1 MLDGVAFALL
11 LTDCVVLPML
21 LALIAPLTLEMPA
34 GGRRATN
41 NKKMAAQHATERGS
55 EAPVGSLDTPAKRVP
70 YATFVDFVAPWSDEQ
85 WRFAAEAAAL
95 LDSDPFIDFTLQA
108 AKISAERATGELED
122 TFHVHY
128 YKWCGRNDKSL
139 LPQPDD
145 SVTADMIK
153 CDSWSP
159 NDCLRYLKVARRIN
173 GDMRKVLV
181 CAAQNG
187 DAFNF
192 KRKYGEYWRSRMEAM
207 PKSMAIHFEKCLQ
220 SYSHFIET
228 TYRNPASETQTT
240 HQVNTQEKIRT
251 VFAGFADTVSKF
263 KARERDIWSSSWC
276 IVPLSP
282 VSVSSNTPESVIA
295 LKNLKRVRILCG
307 ESGSGKSTQSL
318 LTSLCGIYLHSRDF
332 GELRTSLA
340 QHTGDAGVR
349 NAMVS
354 DGIVSAVTKIV
365 TAMKIPPYTQ
375 SPTEGS
381 LQVSIVVDEV
391 GTNSMF
397 LRGMCGALAEIQ
409 TGVENIFRQCGMS
422 VIVALIAVGTGVDA
436 ATAEPGSE
444 PASYKLL
451 TMPMTSAAENV
462 RTMVGIFKQSLVCE
476 YSTSAKS
483 VETLLDAVDE
493 HPHAKHLIQN
503 PRFAKCL
510 FKRVC
515 ERQYPAG
522 YADLFPTVDAALFA
536 LDGLL
541 MLAARDFRDLNG
553 MSDYSFKEIVGIYRS
568 ALKVMYTP
576 VKQHV
581 KTEDVE
587 LLLAKGGVL
596 TDGAFWVAART
607 VKPTHCTLLDTSED
621 GACLY
626 APSTGRYRMSMAQQ
640 LLFRMHYGF
649 SVLEPSASWQ
659 RYEAAVAEYVATV
672 TAALCGRPLLELF
685 ERLHVCEAA
694 KKRVDCALSTTTS
707 FDGVAV
713 LRNARQITSA
723 TESSDLAHLQTYM
736 DANTAIVVLNAAG
749 APYADVVVMIPK
761 TAVILIQANV
771 YAERSSMPNLK
782 PEYDKLVSSKG
793 LATVCGVKT
802 DKFFRLLVTTKS
814 IATTQLC
821 GFGLLCTADSN
832 ALAPLF
838 TPLPEN
844 AVIDTHKE
852 VLRLST
858 ADGNKKNRKR
868 QRDGN

>member
-1 MLDGVAFALL
+1 M
-11 LTDCVVLPML
+11 
-21 LALIAPLTLEMPA
+21 
-34 GGRRATN
+34 
-41 NKKMAAQHATERGS
+41 
-55 EAPVGSLDTPAKRVP
+55 
-70 YATFVDFVAPWSDEQ
+70 
-85 WRFAAEAAAL
+85 
-95 LDSDPFIDFTLQA
+95 
-108 AKISAERATGELED
+108 
-122 TFHVHY
+122 
-128 YKWCGRNDKSL
+128 
-139 LPQPDD
+139 
-145 SVTADMIK
+145 
-153 CDSWSP
+153 
-159 NDCLRYLKVARRIN
+159 
-173 GDMRKVLV
+173 
-181 CAAQNG
+181 
-187 DAFNF
+187 
-192 KRKYGEYWRSRMEAM
+192 
-207 PKSMAIHFEKCLQ
+207 
-220 SYSHFIET
+220 
-228 TYRNPASETQTT
+228 
-240 HQVNTQEKIRT
+240 
-251 VFAGFADTVSKF
+251 
-263 KARERDIWSSSWC
+263 
-276 IVPLSP
+276 
-282 VSVSSNTPESVIA
+282 
-295 LKNLKRVRILCG
+295 VR
-307 ESGSGKSTQSL
+307 
-318 LTSLCGIYLHSRDF
+318 
-332 GELRTSLA
+332 
-340 QHTGDAGVR
+340 
-349 NAMVS
+349 
-354 DGIVSAVTKIV
+354 DGIVSAVAKIV

-409 TGVENIFRQCGMS
+409 TGVEDIFRQCGMS
-422 VIVALIAVGTGVDA
+422 VNVALIAVGTGVDA

-568 ALKVMYTP
+568 ALKAMYTP

-581 KTEDVE
+581 RTEDVE
-587 LLLAKGGVL
+587 LLLAKVGVL

-607 VKPTHCTLLDTSED
+607 DKPPHCTLLDTSED

-694 KKRVDCALSTTTS
+694 AKKRGALSTTTS

-713 LRNARQITSA
+713 LRNARQITFA
-723 TESSDLAHLQTYM
+723 MKLSDLAHLQTCM
-736 DANTAIVVLNAAG
+736 DNNIAIVVLNAAG

-761 TAVILIQANV
+761 TAVILIQAKF
-771 YAERSSMPNLK
+771 YAERSSMPNVKL
-782 PEYDKLVSSKG
+782 EYDKLVSNKG
-793 LATVCGVKT
+793 LASVCGVTT

-814 IATTQLC
+814 VATTQLC

-858 ADGNKKNRKR
+858 ADDNKKNRKR
-868 QRDGN
+868 QRDDN